1 MRWIWE
7 VNMRWIL
14 AMKWH
19 DHNDNNDHGM
29 KMGWSSQNP
38 IESDRDIWRNL
49 RSSWVPSSK
58 FGPQFTAQSG
68 TCLSATL
75 AVGDWPWMNSL
86 GRRSS
91 RTKRLKGP
99 FVLTIRLRKYSP
111 TVQKP
116 HVSVLF
122 DGIFLGG
129 RVGFLYYYKVL
140 YTVYYIPIC
149 QPFSKFLGLDIMAY
163 WCCTMEQALD
173 RLDVLRTPPSLEP
186 HMPCVMQNSWVVGQ

>member
-1 MRWIWE
+1 
-7 VNMRWIL
+7 
-14 AMKWH
+14 MK
-19 DHNDNNDHGM
+19 
-29 KMGWSSQNP
+29 WSSQNP

-68 TCLSATL
+68 TCLSWTL

-116 HVSVLF
+116 HISVLF

-129 RVGFLYYYKVL
+129 RVGFLYFNVL
-140 YTVYYIPIC
+140 YTVYYIPIWSHMSAILEFFGARYHGLLMLYNGAGSGSTWC
-149 QPFSKFLGLDIMAY
+149 AEDATQSGTSHALRDAKFVSS
-163 WCCTMEQALD
+163 QAVV
-173 RLDVLRTPPSLEP
+173 RLFRWKLP
-186 HMPCVMQNSWVVGQ
+186 N